1 MNFVV
6 IIGSGRKGDLI
17 RDQSWAAP
25 ALAAPALALVATVAV
40 TVCS

>member
-25 ALAAPALALVATVAV
+25 ALAADRKSVV
-40 TVCS
+40 